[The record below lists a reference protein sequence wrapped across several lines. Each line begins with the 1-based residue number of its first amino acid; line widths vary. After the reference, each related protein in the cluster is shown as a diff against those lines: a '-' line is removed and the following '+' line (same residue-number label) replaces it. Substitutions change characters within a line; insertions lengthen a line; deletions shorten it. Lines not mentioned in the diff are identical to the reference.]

1 MAAYGLYTHIAANRT
16 RSAVLLI
23 GLFLLVYVIVY
34 AGALVIEVLNN
45 ADAPVDYYL
54 RVALWDVIRTLP
66 FSTAAAVAWIVIAY
80 FFHQSIIDAV
90 TGGTEVTRQDQPRL
104 YNLLENLCISRGI
117 PMPKLKLVESGA
129 LNAFATGLNQRQY
142 AVSVTRGLLDTLN
155 DQEIEAVLGHE
166 LTHIRNGDVQMMVI
180 AVIIAGVVGFFA
192 ELLFRGFFNFGRY
205 GGWGGGGGYSGGS
218 SSSSSSSDRASGDR
232 KSGGGGAAIFII
244 VLAVVLIVLA
254 WALSQL
260 VRLALSRS
268 REYLADAGSVE
279 LTKNPDAMISAL
291 RKIEGHGELPGATS
305 AVMELCLDNPR
316 QGFSDLFATH
326 PSVES
331 RVQALVKYGGGHY
344 EAALPPSEHPSGQPP
359 ELPQDAQQQDG
370 GALPPPLPSGPW
382 GDGTPPTGVPQGAP
396 ESAPEGPWGN
406 ADGNS
411 AGPPPAPPA
420 GPPTGPLA
428 GPPTG
433 PWGRH

>member
-1 MAAYGLYTHIAANRT
+1 MAAYGLYTHIAANKT
-16 RSAVLLI
+16 RSMLLLG

-34 AGALVIEVLNN
+34 AGALIIEVLNN
-45 ADAPVDYYL
+45 GGAPLDYYL
-54 RVALWDVIRTLP
+54 RAGLFDVIRTLP
-66 FSTAAAVAWIVIAY
+66 YSTSAAIAWIVIAY

-90 TGGTEVTRQDQPRL
+90 TGGTDVTRQEQPRL

-117 PMPKLKLVESGA
+117 PMPKLKLVQSEA

-142 AVSVTRGLLDTLN
+142 AVSVTTGLLDALN

-192 ELLFRGFFNFGRY
+192 ELLFRGFSNFGY
-205 GGWGGGGGYSGGS
+205 GWGGGYGGGGS
-218 SSSSSSSDRASGDR
+218 SWSGSSSRSSSDSGGGDR
-232 KSGGGGAAIFII
+232 KSSGGGAAVLVII
-244 VLAVVLIVLA
+244 IAVVLIVLA

-291 RKIEGHGELPGATS
+291 RKIEGRGELPGATS

-316 QGFSDLFATH
+316 EGFSDLFATH

-331 RVQALVKYGGGHY
+331 RVQALVKYAGGHY
-344 EAALPPSEHPSGQPP
+344 EGPLALPMHPDGQEEAPAGS
-359 ELPQDAQQQDG
+359 Q
-370 GALPPPLPSGPW
+370 LPPPLPPGSGPW
-382 GDGTPPTGVPQGAP
+382 DNASGPAGQSQETPG
-396 ESAPEGPWGN
+396 GPWGN
-406 ADGNS
+406 PTD
-411 AGPPPAPPA
+411 PPA
-420 GPPTGPLA
+420 GPS
-428 GPPTG
+428 TG